1 MLRSGLI
8 STNPAGNESV
18 STICHFLS
26 FIFFCSYHMMHSI
39 IHGHSWSM
47 DHIKLVH
54 RLYIFSILMSS
65 LTFPTT
71 VLLLT
76 PKQPGR
82 PSSLQA
88 RLNLTSPTSAFQTP
102 SINRSTLY
110 YDGRTTPY
118 HTLMKSPL
126 GQGPS
131 PTCVAST
138 VIFDGDVGS
147 VVNYAHDVT
156 APIPNEHRYI
166 TALNIKPKYATY
178 SNPSSG
184 NNGSGRGGGG
194 GRSNRRSSNA
204 SNNRPNIASGDGG
217 ERPPPPN
224 NNNNPRESP
233 TPQNLRDNPE
243 RLAKV
248 KTEMC
253 HFYEEG
259 GVKNCPFGASCEF
272 CILFIYFVGGEHI
285 NLFIYICH

>member
-1 MLRSGLI
+1 MSFFVIYIFLFI
-8 STNPAGNESV
+8 SYDA
-18 STICHFLS
+18 L
-26 FIFFCSYHMMHSI
+26 Y
-39 IHGHSWSM
+39 HSWSM

-88 RLNLTSPTSAFQTP
+88 RLNLTSQTSAFQTP

-156 APIPNEHRYI
+156 APIPNEHRSI

-184 NNGSGRGGGG
+184 NNGGCRGGG

-204 SNNRPNIASGDGG
+204 NNNRPNIASGDGG

-272 CILFIYFVGGEHI
+272 CILFIYLFCWGEHI

>member
-1 MLRSGLI
+1 MLRSVL
-8 STNPAGNESV
+8 NPAGNESV
-18 STICHFLS
+18 CHFFVIYIFL
-26 FIFFCSYHMMHSI
+26 FISYDALY
-39 IHGHSWSM
+39 HSWSM
-47 DHIKLVH
+47 VHGPIKLVH

-76 PKQPGR
+76 PTQPGR
-82 PSSLQA
+82 RSSLQA
-88 RLNLTSPTSAFQTP
+88 RLQLTSPTSAFQTP

-110 YDGRTTPY
+110 DGRTTPN

-147 VVNYAHDVT
+147 VVNTPPYAYDVT
-156 APIPNEHRYI
+156 APIPNEHRSI

-217 ERPPPPN
+217 ERPPPH
-224 NNNNPRESP
+224 NNNPRESP

-272 CILFIYFVGGEHI
+272 CILFIYLFFVGGNI
-285 NLFIYICH
+285 